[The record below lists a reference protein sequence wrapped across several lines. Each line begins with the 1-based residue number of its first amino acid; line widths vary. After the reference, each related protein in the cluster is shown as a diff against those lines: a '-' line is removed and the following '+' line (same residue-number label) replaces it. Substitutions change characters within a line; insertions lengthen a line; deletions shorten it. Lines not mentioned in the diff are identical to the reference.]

1 MSKPRPSISDLS
13 SFVGETVSLKGW
25 LYHSRKGGKIW
36 FLVLRDGSAYLQC
49 VVSKAEVAEAVWE
62 AATAATQESTLEIT
76 GVVKADPRSPGGVE
90 LGVTDVKILDLCR
103 DWPITPKEHGVDF
116 LMSQRHLWL
125 RSSKQVAVLKVRSE
139 VESAIHDF
147 FYTRGFTR

>member
-1 MSKPRPSISDLS
+1 MTISELS
-13 SFVGETVSLKGW
+13 RHVGETVTLKGW
-25 LYHSRKGGKIW
+25 LYHGRKGGKIW
-36 FLVLRDGSAYLQC
+36 FLVLRDGSGYLQC
-49 VVSKAEVAEAVWE
+49 VVSKADVPEPVWD
-62 AATAATQESTLEIT
+62 AATSATQESTLEIS
-76 GVVKADPRSPGGVE
+76 GVVKADARSAGGVE

-103 DWPITPKEHGVDF
+103 DFPITPKEHGVDF